1 MGIKSSNINVQRTKN
16 LFRVIGA
23 RDTILV
29 KLPNSSILFFKTTS
43 SEEKRTI
50 DSKML
55 ILYIILGLSEG
66 TISAG
71 GKSAVS
77 DEG

>member
-1 MGIKSSNINVQRTKN
+1 MGIKSLNMNAQRTKK

-23 RDTILV
+23 RDTTLV
-29 KLPNSSILFFKTTS
+29 KLSNSSILFFKTTS
-43 SEEKRTI
+43 SEEERTI
-50 DSKML
+50 DSRML
-55 ILYIILGLSEG
+55 ILYIISGLSEG
-66 TISAG
+66 TTSAG